1 MFGKKIDV
9 DELLAAAADP
19 SWVARG
25 GRPYWLLRARSKAY
39 VTRTGYKSKQRGV
52 PGIRK
57 GTLVVKAQWYD
68 STDTT
73 GRKYKLLPEV
83 VHVTVRSIVQEQQL
97 EFMRGGSEAGDS
109 VFPDD
114 QHAPHVSCLMCH
126 NFANYK

>member
-1 MFGKKIDV
+1 MT
-9 DELLAAAADP
+9 
-19 SWVARG
+19 R
-25 GRPYWLLRARSKAY
+25 WLLRARSKAY

-68 STDTT
+68 ATDGT

-83 VHVTVRSIVQEQQL
+83 VHVTVRSIIQEQEL

-109 VFPDD
+109 VLPDE
-114 QHAPHVSCLMCH
+114 QHARLMTH